1 MKESA
6 WRPRLA
12 DLSWVDVKAGLQET
26 DIVIVP
32 VGAIEQHGPHLPLAT
47 DSFNIEAVAEEAAE
61 LERVFV
67 APTLVYGVSDNH
79 MAFSGTVTLRPRT
92 LIDLIVDVA
101 GSLSRHGFRRILLLN
116 GHSGNDSA
124 IGVAA
129 QELRASLRGTVIAV
143 SGLAAFVYDGYAPRS
158 GIVYHADEGETA
170 HSLAVTPELVR
181 MDRAAKEVTPPFLS
195 YYRRYAAEGGEMT
208 GVVSYGLP
216 PTDALSTSGIMG
228 DASAATAGAGQRMHE
243 VAVSGLR
250 RILGD
255 LKRTPVDGDRGT

>member
-1 MKESA
+1 MTERE
-6 WRPRLA
+6 WRQRLA
-12 DLSWVDVKAGLQET
+12 DLSWVDVKDGLKET
-26 DIVIVP
+26 DIVVVP
-32 VGAIEQHGPHLPLAT
+32 IGAIEQHGPHLPLGT
-47 DSFNIEAVAEEAAE
+47 DSYNIEAVAEKAAR

-79 MAFSGTVTLRPRT
+79 IAFSGTVTLRPRT
-92 LIDLIVDVA
+92 LIDLILDVA
-101 GSLSRHGFRRILLLN
+101 GSLYEHGFRRILLLN

-129 QELRASLRGTVIAV
+129 QELRTALRGAVIAI
-143 SGLAAFVYDGYAPRS
+143 SSLAAFVYDGYVPRS

-170 HSLAVTPELVR
+170 HTLAVVPDLVR
-181 MDRAAKEVTPPFLS
+181 MDRAANEVTAPFLS
-195 YYRRYAAEGGEMT
+195 YYRRYAAEDGEMT
-208 GVVSYGLP
+208 GLVSYGLP

-228 DASAATAGAGQRMHE
+228 DASAATAGAGERMHD

-255 LKRTPVDGDRGT
+255 LKRTPATG